1 MKTTEEIKE
10 QLANKFLTGLK
21 NRDWEL
27 TRSALANDVTWT
39 LPGTSLLSGP
49 AIGADAVIKRA
60 GQLRD
65 FGVMVKLNHIL
76 YGLDSVTL
84 SLHNTAS
91 RGDLILDE
99 QVAIV
104 CDITDGK
111 ISRITTHLSD
121 VEGINKFFIEGV
133 I

>member
-1 MKTTEEIKE
+1 MKTSEEIKE
-10 QLANKFLTGLK
+10 QLASQFLTGLK
-21 NRDWEL
+21 NRDWPL
-27 TRSALANDVTWT
+27 MRSALADNVTWT

-65 FGVMVKLNHIL
+65 FGVMLKLNHFL
-76 YGLDSVTL
+76 YGLDSVAL

-99 QVAIV
+99 HVAIV

-111 ISRITTHLSD
+111 ISRIVTHLSD
-121 VEGINKFFIEGV
+121 VEGINNFFVEGV

>member
-21 NRDWEL
+21 NRDWQL
-27 TRSALANDVTWT
+27 MRSALADDVTWT

-49 AIGADAVIKRA
+49 AVGADAVIKRA
-60 GQLRD
+60 GQLCD
-65 FGVMVKLNHIL
+65 FGVMVQLKHIL
-76 YGLDSVTL
+76 YGLDSVAL

-104 CDITDGK
+104 CDIIDGK
-111 ISRITTHLSD
+111 ISRIVTHLSD
-121 VEGINKFFIEGV
+121 VEGINKFFVEGV

>member
-21 NRDWEL
+21 NRDWPL
-27 TRSALANDVTWT
+27 MRSALADDVTWT

-60 GQLRD
+60 NQLRD
-65 FGVMVKLNHIL
+65 FGVMVQLNHIL
-76 YGLDSVTL
+76 YGLDSVAL

-91 RGDLILDE
+91 RGDLVLDE

-104 CDITDGK
+104 CDINDGK
-111 ISRITTHLSD
+111 ISRIVTHLSD
-121 VEGINKFFIEGV
+121 VEGINKFFVEGV

>member
-1 MKTTEEIKE
+1 MKTTEEVKG

-27 TRSALANDVTWT
+27 MRPALANDVTWT

-49 AIGADAVIKRA
+49 AVGAGAVIKRA

-65 FGVMVKLNHIL
+65 FGVMVQLNHIL
-76 YGLDSVTL
+76 YGLDSVAL
-84 SLHNTAS
+84 LLHNTAS

-104 CDITDGK
+104 CDITDNK

>member
-21 NRDWEL
+21 NRDWQL
-27 TRSALANDVTWT
+27 MRSALADDVTWT

-60 GQLRD
+60 NQLRD
-65 FGVMVKLNHIL
+65 FGVMVQLNHIL
-76 YGLDSVTL
+76 YGLDSVAL

-104 CDITDGK
+104 CDINEGK
-111 ISRITTHLSD
+111 ISRIVTHLSD
-121 VEGINKFFIEGV
+121 VEGINKFFVEGV

>member
-21 NRDWEL
+21 NRDWQL
-27 TRSALANDVTWT
+27 MRSALADDVTWT

-65 FGVMVKLNHIL
+65 FGVMVQLNHIL
-76 YGLDSVTL
+76 YGLDSVAL

-104 CDITDGK
+104 CDINEGK
-111 ISRITTHLSD
+111 ISRIVTHLSD
-121 VEGINKFFIEGV
+121 VEGINKFFVERV
-133 I
+133 S

>member
-1 MKTTEEIKE
+1 MKTTEEVKG

-27 TRSALANDVTWT
+27 MRSALANDVTWT

-49 AIGADAVIKRA
+49 AVGADAVIKRA

-65 FGVMVKLNHIL
+65 FGVMVQFNHIL
-76 YGLDSVTL
+76 YGLDSVVL

-104 CDITDGK
+104 CDITDNK

>member
-1 MKTTEEIKE
+1 MKTTEEVKE

-27 TRSALANDVTWT
+27 MRSALTNDVTWT

-49 AIGADAVIKRA
+49 AVGADAVIKRA
-60 GQLRD
+60 NQLRD
-65 FGVMVKLNHIL
+65 FGVMVQLNHIL
-76 YGLDSVTL
+76 YGLDSVAL

-99 QVAIV
+99 YVAIV
-104 CDITDGK
+104 CDIVDEK

>member
-21 NRDWEL
+21 NRDWQL
-27 TRSALANDVTWT
+27 MRSALADDVTWT

-49 AIGADAVIKRA
+49 AVGADAVIKRA
-60 GQLRD
+60 NQLRD
-65 FGVMVKLNHIL
+65 FGVMVQLNHIL
-76 YGLDSVTL
+76 YGLDSVAL

-104 CDITDGK
+104 CDINDGK
-111 ISRITTHLSD
+111 ISRIVTHLSD
-121 VEGINKFFIEGV
+121 VEGINKFFVEGV

>member
-1 MKTTEEIKE
+1 MKTTEEVKG

-27 TRSALANDVTWT
+27 MRQALANDVTWT

-49 AIGADAVIKRA
+49 AVGADAVIKRA

-65 FGVMVKLNHIL
+65 FGVMVQLNHIL
-76 YGLDSVTL
+76 YGLDSVAL

-104 CDITDGK
+104 CDITDNK

>member
-21 NRDWEL
+21 NRDWQL
-27 TRSALANDVTWT
+27 MRSALADDVTWT

-49 AIGADAVIKRA
+49 AVGADAVIKRA
-60 GQLRD
+60 NQLRD
-65 FGVMVKLNHIL
+65 FGVMVQLNHIL
-76 YGLDSVTL
+76 YGLDSVAL

-91 RGDLILDE
+91 RGELILDE
-99 QVAIV
+99 YVAIV
-104 CDITDGK
+104 CDITDEK
-111 ISRITTHLSD
+111 ISRITTHLND

>member
-1 MKTTEEIKE
+1 MKATEEIKE

-21 NRDWEL
+21 NRDWDL
-27 TRSALANDVTWT
+27 MRSALDDDVTWT

-49 AIGADAVIKRA
+49 AIGANAVIKRA
-60 GQLRD
+60 TQLRD

-76 YGLDSVTL
+76 YGLDSVAL

-91 RGDLILDE
+91 RGDLILD
-99 QVAIV
+99 QYVAIV
-104 CDITDGK
+104 CDIDNDK
-111 ISRITTHLSD
+111 ISRIVTHLSD
-121 VEGINKFFIEGV
+121 VEGINRFFVEGV

>member
-21 NRDWEL
+21 NRDWQL
-27 TRSALANDVTWT
+27 MRSVLADDVTWT

-60 GQLRD
+60 NQLRD
-65 FGVMVKLNHIL
+65 FGVMVQLNHIL
-76 YGLDSVTL
+76 YGLDSVAL

-104 CDITDGK
+104 CDIIDGR
-111 ISRITTHLSD
+111 ISRIVTHLSD
-121 VEGINKFFIEGV
+121 VEGINKFFVEGV

>member
-1 MKTTEEIKE
+1 MKTTEEIKK

-27 TRSALANDVTWT
+27 MRSAFTNDVTWT

-49 AIGADAVIKRA
+49 AVGADAVIKRA

-65 FGVMVKLNHIL
+65 FGVMVQLNHIL
-76 YGLDSVTL
+76 YGLDSVAL

-121 VEGINKFFIEGV
+121 VEGINAFFIDGV

>member
-10 QLANKFLTGLK
+10 QLANKFLNGLR
-21 NRDWEL
+21 NRDWDL
-27 TRSALANDVTWT
+27 MRSALTDDVTWT

-60 GQLRD
+60 NQLRD

-76 YGLDSVTL
+76 YGLDSVAL

-99 QVAIV
+99 YVAIV
-104 CDITDGK
+104 CDISDGK
-111 ISRITTHLSD
+111 IVRIVTHLSD
-121 VEGINKFFIEGV
+121 VEGINRFFVEGV